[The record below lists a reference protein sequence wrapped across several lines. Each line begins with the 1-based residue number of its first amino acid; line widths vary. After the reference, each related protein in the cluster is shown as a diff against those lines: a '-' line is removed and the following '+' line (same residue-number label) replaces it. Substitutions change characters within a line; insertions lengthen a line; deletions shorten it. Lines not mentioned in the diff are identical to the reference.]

1 MRRIFLGVLIFTLL
15 LTPAGCGGSGGGG
28 GGGTGQT
35 KTGVI
40 LGFVYAPNET
50 TPIIGA
56 TVTVEGTGQTATT
69 VSQGAYTL
77 INVPAGP
84 QKIIAVKGNYRAE
97 TTVTVTKDQTTT
109 AEKLVLAPTGTIGV
123 VKGEHDD
130 IGAVLTSLEIPY
142 EEISEPG
149 TTFADQDKLGE
160 LKVILFASGEDQTYS
175 FLYSE
180 PGVFNETIINNL
192 RNFVAQGGSI
202 YASDWAMSVIE
213 ALYPGKIQSLG
224 QQGKKQT
231 ITEAPIRNPD
241 IQTFLGK
248 GTANVKFNF
257 DFWVVIESVADGVT
271 VDLEGTVQTHD
282 EGQKAN
288 TPLVVHFSEGKGYVV
303 YTSFYN
309 EATATD
315 DMKKI
320 LNYMVLSL

>member
-1 MRRIFLGVLIFTLL
+1 MKKIFLGVLIFTLL
-15 LTPAGCGGSGGGG
+15 LALAGCGGSGGGG

-35 KTGVI
+35 ETGI
-40 LGFVYAPNET
+40 IQGFVYAPDET

-69 VSQGAYTL
+69 FSQGAYTL
-77 INVPAGP
+77 TNVPAGT
-84 QKIIAVKGNYRAE
+84 QKIIAVKGHYRAE
-97 TTVTVTKDQTTT
+97 TTVTVTKGQTTT
-109 AEKLVLAPTGTIGV
+109 ATLAVAPTGKIGV

-130 IGAVLTSLEIPY
+130 IGAVLTSLKIPY

-160 LKVILFASGEDQTYS
+160 LKVILFASGEGQTYS
-175 FLYSE
+175 FLYSA

-202 YASDWAMSVIE
+202 YASDWAMSLIE

-231 ITEAPIRNPD
+231 IVAPIRNPD

-271 VDLEGTVQTHD
+271 VDLEGTVQTHE

-309 EATATD
+309 EATASD

-320 LNYMVLSL
+320 VDYLVLSL